1 MNLHNR
7 TFEADKLIKPLK
19 ISKFTK
25 YKVLKILSEI
35 ETEYFGFDGV
45 IDKMYKI
52 KVLVSD
58 TRGTREK
65 CIMSGQK
72 KFVQSVKVGKE
83 YLD

>member
-7 TFEADKLIKPLK
+7 TFEGDKLIKPLK

-25 YKVLKILSEI
+25 YKVLKVLSEI
-35 ETEYFGFDGV
+35 EIEYFGFDGV
-45 IDKMYKI
+45 VDKMYKI

-58 TRGTREK
+58 KEGTREK
-65 CIMSGQK
+65 WIMSGQK
-72 KFVQSVKVGKE
+72 KFIQSVKVGKE